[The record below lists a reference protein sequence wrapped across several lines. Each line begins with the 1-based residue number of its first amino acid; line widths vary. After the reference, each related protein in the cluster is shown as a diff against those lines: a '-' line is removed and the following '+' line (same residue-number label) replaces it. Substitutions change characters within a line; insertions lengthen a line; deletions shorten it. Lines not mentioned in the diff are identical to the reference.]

1 MSSHMEEMARR
12 TREMNGTLKRD
23 LQRNDASL
31 HGNGK
36 MHDEDGVY
44 NPYWDCM
51 PLGHDDVA
59 PSGHDWETVRPLRHT
74 ASRAPAPDW
83 QRSVA
88 SLWDEVSR
96 FEGLEEALCT
106 PGEERFVV
114 FTQRECTVEE
124 HSHHRTVG
132 DVRRIRR

>member
-1 MSSHMEEMARR
+1 MSSHMEEMAKRVM
-12 TREMNGTLKRD
+12 EMNGTLKRD
-23 LQRNDASL
+23 LDQQ
-31 HGNGK
+31 G
-36 MHDEDGVY
+36 EVQ
-44 NPYWDCM
+44 
-51 PLGHDDVA
+51 
-59 PSGHDWETVRPLRHT
+59 WETERPLRHT
-74 ASRAPAPDW
+74 SSRAPAPDW